1 LAVGEIV
8 KLSTVVG
15 KGVYAVVRRRKKTM
29 YGFEFLKLSSFVQ
42 KQIQKLCE
50 GLRLFKS
57 LDDG

>member
-1 LAVGEIV
+1 M